1 MAESKWCG
9 KVVYLMEA
17 RKEKERE
24 RERERERENKG
35 HVPSE
40 LSSISSPFHHFPISH
55 EIMTPI
61 TGLIH

>member
-1 MAESKWCG
+1 
-9 KVVYLMEA
+9 MEA

-35 HVPSE
+35 HVPSDLLSQ